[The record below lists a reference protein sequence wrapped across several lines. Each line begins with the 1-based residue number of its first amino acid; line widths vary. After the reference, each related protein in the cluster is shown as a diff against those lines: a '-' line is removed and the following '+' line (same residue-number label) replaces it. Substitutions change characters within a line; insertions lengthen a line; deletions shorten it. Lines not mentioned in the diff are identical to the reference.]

1 MTSTVNKFLLAL
13 VALVVLATYA
23 AAQSPPCNV
32 KQCSE
37 CVAGSTT
44 QCAICNPGYRLNA
57 KGRCVTNVNAAAAP
71 HAAVTAVA
79 AVLAA
84 VVAYTL

>member
-1 MTSTVNKFLLAL
+1 MASTLNKFLLVL
-13 VALVVLATYA
+13 VALVVLATHA
-23 AAQSPPCNV
+23 AAQSPPCSI

-57 KGRCVTNVNAAAAP
+57 KGQCVTNVNAAAAP
-71 HAAVTAVA
+71 HVAVTAVA
-79 AVLAA
+79 AVMTA